1 MSDITIGEFA
11 KLTRCTS
18 KTILYYHKIGL
29 LQTPR
34 RSTNGY
40 RIYGAEEMARMS
52 MIQHLK
58 GFGLDLTKIKEILGD
73 AGEPHNLGEFLSS
86 WKQELI
92 REKVR
97 IEMQLLKVDELLRDT
112 LIPIEQ
118 ATFHSDTF
126 QEITKILEP
135 IQEAYKIRE
144 SPEAIQQHHK
154 AFGIIEDFQW
164 GDQFKENLHGIA
176 QYFKEHPNDYQRV
189 VAFGERLAALRT
201 MAENDPDVER
211 LAREGSEFIKAVPEL
226 KEMLY
231 GQIGLGESKEQ
242 LMDDMAKQVLSP
254 AQMRHKALIQKY
266 LNYKG
271 TEDYL

>member
-1 MSDITIGEFA
+1 VMSDITIGEFA

-58 GFGLDLTKIKEILGD
+58 GFGLDLTKIKEIL
-73 AGEPHNLGEFLSS
+73 EPHNLGEFLSS

-97 IEMQLLKVDELLRDT
+97 IEMQLLKVDELLKDT

-176 QYFKEHPNDYQRV
+176 QYFKEHPNDYQRA

-201 MAENDPDVER
+201 MAENDPEVER

-231 GQIGLGESKEQ
+231 GQIGLGESK
-242 LMDDMAKQVLSP
+242 VLFS
-254 AQMRHKALIQKY
+254 KLYALNFIIISQNKRRYRIKY
-266 LNYKG
+266 SAA
-271 TEDYL
+271 